1 MTWIGTNSLDNNI
14 TVTAQLNLEKMQEN
28 YDNNR

>member
-1 MTWIGTNSLDNNI
+1 MTWIGTSSLDNNI